1 MKRLLNRD
9 RVEMNLD
16 DLEQSFKT
24 EAEVAEATSA
34 AAAEAT
40 PSSSGAAFAGGE
52 TPREGGPACRCR
64 QGSLPA
70 AGLG

>member
-24 EAEVAEATSA
+24 EAEVAEATSV

-52 TPREGGPACRCR
+52 RRR
-64 QGSLPA
+64 
-70 AGLG
+70 GL